1 MPVLASELKYYLTV
15 SGSGK
20 EDGSAQ
26 PDPHDSLGGFRSNV
40 EISSGALNNLFDD
53 ISSLEASLGNTDYR
67 CICLKNT
74 SAETLYNTRIYV
86 YSEVDP
92 NSDQTISIAIE
103 RPETAGAVTG
113 DSQNVVDE
121 DTAPTVNTT
130 DHNGVGSGISDFALA
145 NTSGTAISVEQGAF
159 SAHLEP
165 GEIVFIWIKRVIDSE
180 AQAQSNMA
188 FTIRVAGDT
197 N

>member
-1 MPVLASELKYYLTV
+1 MAVLASELKYYLTV
-15 SGSGK
+15 NGSGK

-26 PDPHDSLGGFRSNV
+26 PYPNDSLGGFRSNV

-53 ISSLEASLGNTDYR
+53 ISSLEASSGNTDYR

-74 SAETLYNTRIYV
+74 SLETLYNVRFYV

-92 NSDQTISIAIE
+92 NADQTIHIAIE
-103 RPETAGAVTG
+103 RPETSGSIIG
-113 DSQNVVDE
+113 DSQTIIDE
-121 DTAPTVNTT
+121 STSPTTNTT
-130 DHNGVGSGISDFALA
+130 EHNGVGSGISEFLLA
-145 NTSGTAISVEQGAF
+145 NTAETAIPVSQGSF
-159 SAHLEP
+159 NGHLEP
-165 GEIVFIWIKRVIDSE
+165 GEIVFIWIKRIIDSS